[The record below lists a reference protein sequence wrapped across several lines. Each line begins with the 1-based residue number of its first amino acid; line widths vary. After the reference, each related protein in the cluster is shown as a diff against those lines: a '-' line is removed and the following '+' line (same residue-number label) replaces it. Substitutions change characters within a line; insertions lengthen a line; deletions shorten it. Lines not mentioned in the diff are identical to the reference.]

1 MKKNLRIVSVAT
13 ALLAVAPVAAGVSSV
28 STADSTAAT
37 TATQEVTNLGTLKG
51 TIVLDRGSNTQ
62 FSVKLSDAQKDAILQ
77 LGGADLSNA
86 KPEDM
91 KDIAVKSA
99 TGQKTRKT
107 YYFEENVQLKC
118 KVQKLHIELYSKK

>member
-1 MKKNLRIVSVAT
+1 MKKNLRIVSVAA

-62 FSVKLSDAQKDAILQ
+62 FSVKLSNAQKDAILQ
-77 LGGADLSNA
+77 LGGTDLSNA

-91 KDIAVKSA
+91 KDVKSA
-99 TGQKTRKT
+99 TNWSRCKRCILTN
-107 YYFEENVQLKC
+107 YYIYCKQQTLRSYCKC
-118 KVQKLHIELYSKK
+118 

>member
-28 STADSTAAT
+28 STADSTAVT
-37 TATQEVTNLGTLKG
+37 TATQVKDLGTLKG

-77 LGGADLSNA
+77 LGGTDLSNA

-91 KDIAVKSA
+91 KDVKSA
-99 TGQKTRKT
+99 TNWSRCKRCILTN
-107 YYFEENVQLKC
+107 YYIYCKQQTLRSYCKC
-118 KVQKLHIELYSKK
+118 